1 MTPEV
6 RPGQLPLEF
15 RTGVVDHW
23 ARRTMSTTAL
33 LRRLPR
39 VIAGGGAIWRRVT
52 VKR

>member
-23 ARRTMSTTAL
+23 ARSAMSAAL